1 MTVIDFINKISS
13 ARPYE
18 SASSPV
24 TGDDSILDLQRA
36 FESDRGR
43 IINSAPIRR
52 LQQKTQVFP
61 LERNSAVR
69 SRLTHSLEVQ
79 QIGRFIVQSIFDNLK
94 ESPQCLGLN
103 QQCFG
108 LNKLDRAIE
117 SLVEMA
123 CLMHDMGNPPF
134 GHCGEDA
141 INLWFT
147 KNVRQ
152 FLPMQDRIE
161 NGAIDEIDNVCN
173 ELCHFDGNAQTIRLV
188 HSLHRFNL
196 TYCQTAA
203 VLKYTRPAT
212 ERLEKIPVNK
222 NYIGKKVGYFLTETR
237 FVEKMMNAMNMDKYC
252 RHPLSYIME
261 AADDIS
267 YCLADLEDA
276 VEKKILS
283 LSTLTKHLKKTFN
296 RLEPN
301 NRPINGTQT
310 FNAILDKVYHDANQD
325 QISKTHR
332 FFIKLRVSMVHPLV
346 SHAAKQF
353 TDNLES
359 IYHGSFNRALLEDGS
374 QFDAIAKT
382 FKRVA
387 QKHVFCNSEVETLE
401 LQGYKIIGGLLD
413 EYRPLLVMEAN
424 DFIRLDKDDNGHF
437 PIERRLFN
445 KLSNKHVGAY
455 KLALSKQAAIENTT
469 VWEFY
474 LRCRLLQD
482 YISGMTDQFA
492 FDEYKSM
499 TVR

>member
-1 MTVIDFINKISS
+1 MTTIDFTKKISLS
-13 ARPYE
+13 RPYLSV
-18 SASSPV
+18 SASGATLGLDAG
-24 TGDDSILDLQRA
+24 TGASLQRA
-36 FESDRGR
+36 LESDRGR

-69 SRLTHSLEVQ
+69 SRLTHSMEVQ
-79 QIGRFIVQSIFDNLK
+79 QIGRFIVHSIFDILHDK
-94 ESPQCLGLN
+94 RQQLGLN
-103 QQCFG
+103 N
-108 LNKLDRAIE
+108 LERATE

-141 INLWFT
+141 INRWFDT
-147 KNVRQ
+147 NIPTLLNMKKG
-152 FLPMQDRIE
+152 IE
-161 NGAIDEIDNVCN
+161 KASTEQVEAVIH

-188 HSLHRFNL
+188 QSLHRFNL

-212 ERLEKIPVNK
+212 QTKQQIPENK
-222 NYIGKKVGYFLTETR
+222 NYLAKKVGYFLTETHY
-237 FVEKMMNAMNMDKYC
+237 VNKMMQEMNMGKYC

-276 VEKKILS
+276 VEKKILC
-283 LSTLTKHLKKTFN
+283 LSELKEHLKKTFHQ
-296 RLEPN
+296 LEPN
-301 NRPINGTQT
+301 NRFINTALT
-310 FNAILDKVYHDANQD
+310 FDGLLDKVYQDACKD
-325 QISKTHR
+325 EISKTHR
-332 FFIKLRVSMVHPLV
+332 FFITLRVNIVHPLV
-346 SHAAKQF
+346 NHAAKQF
-353 TDNLES
+353 TDNLECV
-359 IYHGSFNRALLEDGS
+359 YHGSFNRALLEDGS

-382 FKRVA
+382 FKQVA
-387 QKHVFCNSEVETLE
+387 QKYVFSNSEVETLE

-413 EYRPLLVMEAN
+413 EYRPLLKMTGS
-424 DFIRLDKDDNGHF
+424 DFINIEKDDSGHF
-437 PIERRLFN
+437 PIEKRLFN
-445 KLSNKHVGAY
+445 KLSNKHVAAY
-455 KLALSKQAAIENTT
+455 KLALKREAPIENPIL
-469 VWEFY
+469 WEFY

-492 FDEYKSM
+492 FDEYKVL